1 MWLIIN
7 TFRVI
12 VDVVFKKKSKYKKKI
27 NILENDVVFKKKSKY
42 KKKINILEN
51 EDKSSS
57 LRNMQLKRKDL
68 AINIEKS

>member
-1 MWLIIN
+1 MLYLKKNQNI
-7 TFRVI
+7 
-12 VDVVFKKKSKYKKKI
+12 KKKK
-27 NILENDVVFKKKSKY
+27 
-42 KKKINILEN
+42 NILEN

>member
-12 VDVVFKKKSKYKKKI
+12 V
-27 NILENDVVFKKKSKY
+27 DVVFKKKSKY

>member
-1 MWLIIN
+1 MLYL
-7 TFRVI
+7 
-12 VDVVFKKKSKYKKKI
+12 KKNQNIYKKK
-27 NILENDVVFKKKSKY
+27 
-42 KKKINILEN
+42 NILEN

>member
-1 MWLIIN
+1 MLYL
-7 TFRVI
+7 
-12 VDVVFKKKSKYKKKI
+12 KKIKIYKKK
-27 NILENDVVFKKKSKY
+27 Y
-42 KKKINILEN
+42 ILEN